1 MRRAVARPL
10 VTLVAAALALGPQA
24 ASARSPVPETVA
36 VPAPEVLEVVAVE
49 PAPVAA
55 APVSV
60 APVPVASLD
69 APGAPA
75 ADVVTLRDGGMI
87 RGTVAEVFPGRQVII
102 VSAAGQRHVLA
113 WDQVLDVQYAEDP
126 AAQELP
132 MGPGRPR
139 LHIETTR
146 EAPIRLMEVTSQY
159 VVRTGLSRGPR
170 YAHGQQAY
178 AVCAAPCDR
187 VVDGT
192 RGQTFY
198 FGGDGVTPSAR
209 FSFEDHD
216 GELLARVRPGRVGV
230 LAGGVLLTSFS
241 IGPLLG
247 GALMAAI
254 PRHADQVN
262 RTRSIAAVSLLA
274 VGTGML
280 VSGIVMLALGK
291 TRVEIYRR
299 YTGAAERRP
308 VAAR

>member
-1 MRRAVARPL
+1 MRRPVARPL
-10 VTLVAAALALGPQA
+10 ATLVAAALALGPHTATAQ
-24 ASARSPVPETVA
+24 SPVIESVA
-36 VPAPEVLEVVAVE
+36 VPESPPAEVLEVVAAA
-49 PAPVAA
+49 PAPVAGPA
-55 APVSV
+55 APVE
-60 APVPVASLD
+60 AATT
-69 APGAPA
+69 G

-87 RGTVAEVFPGRQVII
+87 RGTVSEVFPGRQVII

-113 WDQVLDVQYAEDP
+113 WDQVLDVQYADDP
-126 AAQELP
+126 GVQELP

-146 EAPIRLMEVTSQY
+146 DAPIRLMEVTSQY

-170 YAHGQQAY
+170 YAHGQQSY

-198 FGGDGVTPSAR
+198 FGGDGITPSAR

-254 PRHADQVN
+254 PRHADHVN

-274 VGTGML
+274 VGAGML

>member
-55 APVSV
+55 APVP
-60 APVPVASLD
+60 APPGPPAPGEPPP
-69 APGAPA
+69 APGAP
-75 ADVVTLRDGGMI
+75 VVPVRAGGMI
-87 RGTVAEVFPGRQVII
+87 RGPVAEVFPGRQVII

-192 RGQTFY
+192 RGQTF
-198 FGGDGVTPSAR
+198 
-209 FSFEDHD
+209 
-216 GELLARVRPGRVGV
+216 
-230 LAGGVLLTSFS
+230 
-241 IGPLLG
+241 
-247 GALMAAI
+247 
-254 PRHADQVN
+254 
-262 RTRSIAAVSLLA
+262 
-274 VGTGML
+274 
-280 VSGIVMLALGK
+280 
-291 TRVEIYRR
+291 
-299 YTGAAERRP
+299 
-308 VAAR
+308 

>member
-60 APVPVASLD
+60 APVPVASLE
-69 APGAPA
+69 APVPPA

-113 WDQVLDVQYAEDP
+113 WDQVLDVPYAQGP

-132 MGPGRPR
+132 LGPGRPP

-198 FGGDGVTPSAR
+198 FGGGGGTPSAP
-209 FSFEDHD
+209 FPFGGHD
-216 GELLARVRPGRVGV
+216 RGPLPPVRPRRVGV